1 VTIHLSLSLVRQLS
15 IEAMEAFKSVPRRG
29 LEIGGLLLGHHGL
42 HDGRLILMVE
52 NFAPVESEHRSGPSY
67 MLSETDRRNFA
78 EALDAHPGVLG
89 MFRTQTRGDSLT
101 PQQDDIETFEHYFAD
116 PEALFLLIH
125 PGQLKAAFFRRDV
138 QGMTLLHE
146 LPFRASDL
154 PGSDAPASH
163 VAERPVVSSPPTVL
177 SPVELAPAVSATI
190 GRPVSKWLVG
200 SLAVLLGGV
209 AGALVVRHAHS
220 ELPTVAVAPP
230 QKSVPP
236 AVEPQSRDHINL
248 SVQTDGSALRLVWD
262 QHASAIRNAD
272 RAILEITDGNHL
284 SKLNLGSRELGS
296 GMVSYWPETKDVSFR
311 LQVLGNGHQTDDSI
325 RAVGGQLAP
334 LPAVP
339 VEAASKPA
347 EPAKPVTLAKAP
359 VVQAPPP
366 PVVNLAP
373 APTQG
378 EASRAAT
385 QEPRPSPFVAPTQP
399 VAETKPPVATPP
411 HPATLAPREL
421 EPVVS
426 VEAEPVSGSR
436 VSRVVSH
443 IPLLKRLR
451 KPVQPFVPPTP
462 LHEAKPHLSARDRAD
477 ITGSVVVS
485 VRVYVTK
492 EGKVDF
498 AEVESGARHR
508 TELANA
514 AIYAARHWDFTPAH
528 MGEERVPG
536 EVILHFRFAPPE
548 PPRLAAQGR

>member
-1 VTIHLSLSLVRQLS
+1 LSLVRQLS

-42 HDGRLILMVE
+42 HDGRLILTVE

-67 MLSETDRRNFA
+67 MLSEADRQSFA
-78 EALDAHPGVLG
+78 DALDAHPGVLG

-101 PQQDDIETFEHYFAD
+101 LQQDDIETFEHYFAD
-116 PEALFLLIH
+116 PEAIFLLIH

-138 QGMTLLHE
+138 QGLTLLHE

-154 PGSDAPASH
+154 PESDAPEPLPPVDPGFVAPLADARASDRSRDREK
-163 VAERPVVSSPPTVL
+163 AISSTRPVH
-177 SPVELAPAVSATI
+177 
-190 GRPVSKWLVG
+190 KWLVG
-200 SLAVLLGGV
+200 SLALLLGGL
-209 AGALVVRHAHS
+209 AGALLVRHSHS
-220 ELPTVAVAPP
+220 EAPAVAAVAP
-230 QKSVPP
+230 QKSAPP
-236 AVEPQSRDHINL
+236 TAPAPQPQSPDHINL
-248 SVQTDGSALRLVWD
+248 SVQTDGTALRLMWD
-262 QHASAIRNAD
+262 RNAPAVRNAN
-272 RAILEITDGNHL
+272 RAMLEISDGNHV

-334 LPAVP
+334 LPSRP
-339 VEAASKPA
+339 VEVAAQAPA
-347 EPAKPVTLAKAP
+347 PPPKPVTQPKP
-359 VVQAPPP
+359 VT
-366 PVVNLAP
+366 P
-373 APTQG
+373 AATPDRSTG
-378 EASRAAT
+378 EAARAVPP
-385 QEPRPSPFVAPTQP
+385 EPRPSPFVASTEP
-399 VAETKPPVATPP
+399 VAETKPPVAAPP
-411 HPATLAPREL
+411 RPVAVAPREL

-462 LHEAKPHLSARDRAD
+462 LHEAKPHLTASERAD
-477 ITGSVVVS
+477 VTGPVVVS

-492 EGKVDF
+492 EGRVEF

-528 MGEERVPG
+528 IGEESVPG

-548 PPRLAAQGR
+548 PPRFAVQGR